1 MKKHFPIAAVDIE
14 TARYYKPEEM
24 NQLNLESLYTRN
36 LLSDIVSISIVSI
49 DKQLKIEWFT
59 YMFKPKTLIDPKAAK
74 IHGIND

>member
-49 DKQLKIEWFT
+49 DKQLKIE
-59 YMFKPKTLIDPKAAK
+59 
-74 IHGIND
+74 